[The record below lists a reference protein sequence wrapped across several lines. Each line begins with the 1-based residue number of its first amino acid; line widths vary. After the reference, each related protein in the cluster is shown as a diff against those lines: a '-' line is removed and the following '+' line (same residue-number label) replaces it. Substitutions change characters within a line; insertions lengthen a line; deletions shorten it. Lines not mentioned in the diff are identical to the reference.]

1 MEMIKKLI
9 KHKLFWVGILIPL
22 VFQLV
27 YFLIAIPA
35 IKDGNSGVTNLRIA
49 IVNEDNILGSEIAA
63 QLPKVLPFKT
73 ELSSNLTGA
82 LDSMNNGDY
91 GMVINIPGDFT
102 ANVQKGSAQISYYI
116 NQAAPSMTKQI
127 MEKTALSIN
136 QILNENVFNNLKN
149 TLKQNV
155 ATAIGQAGLTENLS
169 TAVSVTL
176 AKAFESLKYTI
187 ISSDIQKVNN
197 AEGFIQTV
205 FPFFIFLMYFVS
217 CIIITILHTLVFNNF
232 NGRYSK
238 AKIFL
243 LRLGTNIGVAILIPC
258 VVIGLATAFDIPFNL
273 GTLTTWMMLS
283 VGFFSLVLMIQMFSN
298 WFGIPGIGVAAVILF
313 PLQLVS
319 SGLIYSREI
328 LPSFYS
334 AVSDYLPST
343 YFGTGM
349 LKIFYGGPSI
359 SEEINILLLMAAIC
373 VIISALA
380 ILKKTRKVEKAIK
393 IS

>member
-1 MEMIKKLI
+1 
-9 KHKLFWVGILIPL
+9 
-22 VFQLV
+22 
-27 YFLIAIPA
+27 
-35 IKDGNSGVTNLRIA
+35 
-49 IVNEDNILGSEIAA
+49 
-63 QLPKVLPFKT
+63 
-73 ELSSNLTGA
+73 
-82 LDSMNNGDY
+82 
-91 GMVINIPGDFT
+91 
-102 ANVQKGSAQISYYI
+102 
-116 NQAAPSMTKQI
+116 

-149 TLKQNV
+149 TLKQNA

-176 AKAFESLKYTI
+176 AKAFESLKYNI

-205 FPFFIFLMYFVS
+205 FPFFIFLLYFVS

-232 NGRYSK
+232 NGRYAKS
-238 AKIFL
+238 KIFL
-243 LRLGTNIGVAILIPC
+243 LRLGTNIGVAILTPC
-258 VVIGLATAFDIPFNL
+258 VVIGLAAAFNIPFNL
-273 GTLTTWMMLS
+273 GTLTAWMMLS
-283 VGFFSLVLMIQMFSN
+283 VGFFSLVSMIQMFSN
-298 WFGIPGIGVAAVILF
+298 WFGIPGMGVAAVILF

-328 LPSFYS
+328 LPSFYA

-373 VIISALA
+373 AIISALA